1 MENNQEARTGGKR
14 QNFWKKNIYTLILS
28 IKEQLWRVFK
38 LNFEILSFLRLSSK
52 ILVYFSIGS
61 SMAQE
66 ILERALPTNSFMTL
80 CWFFLEHLFEVF
92 PYS

>member
-38 LNFEILSFLRLSSK
+38 LNFDILSFLRLSNGTDP
-52 ILVYFSIGS
+52 FSLFWFKGGVPWQDQLLIVRLS
-61 SMAQE
+61 SQIQNMQ
-66 ILERALPTNSFMTL
+66 F
-80 CWFFLEHLFEVF
+80 
-92 PYS
+92 

>member
-38 LNFEILSFLRLSSK
+38 LNFDILSFLRLSNIPK
-52 ILVYFSIGS
+52 FILLILIEVQYRKFHYRFSD
-61 SMAQE
+61 
-66 ILERALPTNSFMTL
+66 TNM
-80 CWFFLEHLFEVF
+80 CI
-92 PYS
+92 Y